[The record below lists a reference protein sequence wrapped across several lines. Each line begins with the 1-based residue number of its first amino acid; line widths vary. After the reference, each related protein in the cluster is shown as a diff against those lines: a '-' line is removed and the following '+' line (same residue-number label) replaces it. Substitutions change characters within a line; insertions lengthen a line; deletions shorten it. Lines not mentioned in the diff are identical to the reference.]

1 MCVINPISLISTG
14 SISLLPPSK
23 PRIFCNR
30 SSRSPNRTAT
40 TISSTHLLGIT
51 WTKQYTTLLNQ
62 KATQAKK
69 TTTPAIPILTSLRN
83 ITRSSGAG
91 RRQKVYHRAT
101 TAGAAWHANVS
112 STWLTTSL
120 PQVTTPS
127 PFSYPIQSPIVESS
141 RTKSYPAPRSMTLDY
156 LLTSQSSTTLLA
168 AAASASTTAQ
178 IRKLNLV

>member
-1 MCVINPISLISTG
+1 MCVINLISLISTG
-14 SISLLPPSK
+14 STSLLPPSK
-23 PRIFCNR
+23 PRIFYDR
-30 SSRSPNRTAT
+30 SSRSPNRATT
-40 TISSTHLLGIT
+40 TISSSHLLGIT
-51 WTKQYTTLLNQ
+51 WIKQFTALPNQ
-62 KATQAKK
+62 KATKAKK

-127 PFSYPIQSPIVESS
+127 PFSSPTQSPIVESS
-141 RTKSYPAPRSMTLDY
+141 CTKSY
-156 LLTSQSSTTLLA
+156 
-168 AAASASTTAQ
+168 
-178 IRKLNLV
+178 